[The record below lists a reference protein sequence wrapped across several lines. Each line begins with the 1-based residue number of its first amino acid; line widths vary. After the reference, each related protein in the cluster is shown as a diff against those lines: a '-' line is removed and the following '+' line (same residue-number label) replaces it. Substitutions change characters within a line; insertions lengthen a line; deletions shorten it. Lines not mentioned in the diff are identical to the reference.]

1 MDAERSRSIII
12 KHKSFMH
19 SLRKITPNDLDAL
32 VKYANNSN
40 VHLYTSNKFPYPYL
54 KEHGEEFI
62 EFATNNLMSD
72 ILVIDV
78 DGEFIGGCGI
88 HFKEDLQSKNAELGY
103 WLAEPFWGK
112 GIITS
117 VIKQRIEDAFIK
129 HKVHRLYASV
139 FDENIASQKALL
151 KCGFTLEAIL
161 KQAIYKNGKFYD
173 DHIYSI
179 INPNSST

>member
-1 MDAERSRSIII
+1 MYT
-12 KHKSFMH
+12 
-19 SLRKITPNDLDAL
+19 LRKITPNDLDTL
-32 VKYANNSN
+32 VKYANNPK

-54 KEHGEEFI
+54 KEHALSFI
-62 EFATNNLMSD
+62 EFANSSTTSD
-72 ILVIDV
+72 IMAIDIN
-78 DGEFIGGCGI
+78 GEFVGGCGI

-117 VIKQRIEDAFIK
+117 VITERIQHAFNK
-129 HKVHRLYASV
+129 HNIHRLYASV

-173 DHIYSI
+173 DYIYSF